1 MPRSATSVASVGF
14 RVQKKPVT
22 RDRRA
27 EDALV
32 IARQQGLFEGGRTQT
47 VRGRMPKLLVSQA
60 KKRTGIQSD
69 SKLIELALANLA
81 VADDYG
87 DWLLSQRGSVS
98 REIELEF

>member
-1 MPRSATSVASVGF
+1 MPRSATSAASVGF

-32 IARQQGLFEGGRTQT
+32 IARQQGLFEGSRTQT